1 MVRKSPDSR
10 GYVPIGT
17 IERGLDGEYW
27 ERVPRANTKGV
38 WQKTEAA
45 KEFQRVQFREE
56 NPDWINLKRKIKA
69 QEKKNA
75 AQKRKD
81 EKEKKADEKEKKARQ
96 ELASRVRL
104 F

>member
-1 MVRKSPDSR
+1 MVRKSPPSR
-10 GYVPIGT
+10 GYVEIGT
-17 IERGLDGEYW
+17 IEKGGDGDYW
-27 ERVPRANTKGV
+27 ERVPRANSIGA

-45 KEFQRVQFREE
+45 KEFQKTEAAKEFQR
-56 NPDWINLKRKIKA
+56 IKKGIKA

-81 EKEKKADEKEKKARQ
+81 EKEKKARQ